1 MIFQDIT
8 ENIFKIMRRTDKT
21 VRRLYLS
28 DLKQKRELT
37 KNFGHK
43 EDNTTERLT
52 ALGKKVIFSAASGRR
67 CVPISSREKR

>member
-1 MIFQDIT
+1 
-8 ENIFKIMRRTDKT
+8 MRRTDET

-28 DLKQKRELT
+28 DSKQKREST
-37 KNFGHK
+37 KYSGHK

-52 ALGKKVIFSAASGRR
+52 ALGKNVIFSAASGRL